1 MSAPEEKRYYQY
13 SRYLKELFG
22 QKVYKV
28 TLDAGFS
35 CPNRDGAISSGG
47 CIFCDASGSFSCA
60 HDNKLSIKEQ
70 LHIGI
75 ENQRK
80 RFGAQKFIS
89 YLQAYTNTYGSI
101 EHLEDVYS
109 QALSHEDV
117 VGISI
122 GTRPD
127 CVDESKISLIS
138 SYAKDYETW
147 IEYGLQSSN
156 NNTLKFINRGH
167 TVEDFIRAVEMTKNR
182 GIKIC
187 AHMILGLPEETK
199 KDALNTARLL
209 ASLGVDGVKI
219 HLLCVL
225 KNTKLEQMYNNKEI
239 NLLLKDEYV
248 GVVCDFLEEL
258 PPSMT
263 IHRLAGNGLKKILV
277 APRWLSDKFEVLT
290 AIDNELEKRESYQGK
305 NFSSC
310 IPGV

>member
-1 MSAPEEKRYYQY
+1 MSCTEIKRYYQY

-35 CPNRDGAISSGG
+35 CPNRDGTFSFGG
-47 CIFCDASGSFSCA
+47 CIFCDTSGSFSCA
-60 HDNKLSIKEQ
+60 HDSKLSVKEQ
-70 LHIGI
+70 LYIGI

-101 EHLEDVYS
+101 EYLRYVYS
-109 QALSHEDV
+109 QALSHKDV

-127 CVDESKISLIS
+127 CVNDDKISLIS
-138 SYAKDYETW
+138 SYSQDYETW

-156 NNTLKFINRGH
+156 DETLKFINRGH
-167 TVEDFIRAVEMTKNR
+167 TVQDFIQAVEMTKNK

-187 AHMILGLPEETK
+187 AHVIIGLPNETK
-199 KDALNTARLL
+199 NDVIKTARLL
-209 ASLGVDGVKI
+209 GNLGIDGVKI

-225 KNTKLEQMYNNKEI
+225 KNTKLDQMYNNKNI
-239 NLLLKDEYV
+239 DLLSKEEYV
-248 GVVCDFLEEL
+248 DIVCDFLEEI

-277 APRWLSDKFEVLT
+277 APRWLSDKFEILT
-290 AIDNELEKRESYQGK
+290 AIDKELDRRNSYQGK
-305 NFSSC
+305 KFNFYTSE
-310 IPGV
+310 V